1 MAFLLNEQGFELAVA
16 NWHGAIL
23 RCRDGEFKANQG
35 GSILQ
40 QLPAFRGTCKVLLR
54 RARGDLSWQ
63 RIGCGVVLAV
73 VLSLSASSRV
83 AHAQALPTETIRAT
97 PKATIG
103 LGLVGA
109 ELGLII
115 PSAAGLT
122 EPWALTVFPV
132 VGAAGGALAGY
143 FALDEPGREKGS
155 VAALAVGLAGVLP
168 AILVTVKGVRKERQE
183 AYEPSTIEMRSEKEK
198 RAFELVEAGPG
209 LLRRSRSG
217 LRVAMPGVSFSRG
230 SALDAKTARQGRLLG
245 GLQGR
250 TEMRLSLASGV
261 F

>member
-1 MAFLLNEQGFELAVA
+1 M
-16 NWHGAIL
+16 
-23 RCRDGEFKANQG
+23 
-35 GSILQ
+35 
-40 QLPAFRGTCKVLLR
+40 
-54 RARGDLSWQ
+54 SWQ
-63 RIGCGVVLAV
+63 RVGWGVVLAV
-73 VLSLSASSRV
+73 ILSLSTGSRV
-83 AHAQALPTETIRAT
+83 AHAQQPSSIRAT
-97 PKATIG
+97 PKGTIG

-122 EPWALTVFPV
+122 DVWALTVFPA

-143 FALDEPGREKGS
+143 FALDKPGREKGS
-155 VAALAVGLAGVLP
+155 VAVLVVGLAGVLP
-168 AILVTVKGVRKERQE
+168 AILVTAKGVRKERQSV
-183 AYEPSTIEMRSEKEK
+183 YEPPTIKIRSEKEQ

-217 LRVAMPGVSFSRG
+217 LRVSMPGVSFSK
-230 SALDAKTARQGRLLG
+230 D
-245 GLQGR
+245 R